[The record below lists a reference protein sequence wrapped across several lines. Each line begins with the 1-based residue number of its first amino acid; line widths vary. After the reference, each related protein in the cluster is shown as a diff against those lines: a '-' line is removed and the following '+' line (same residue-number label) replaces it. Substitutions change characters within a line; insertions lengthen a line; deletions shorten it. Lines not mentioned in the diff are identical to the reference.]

1 MLSTSVGCVT
11 LKNDSVAREKRW
23 QRMQICFWP
32 GCIDDLKV
40 VVHDWLTDENPK
52 IAFNSGWETERK
64 WSRFVVPHPTILQRH
79 EFLRFR
85 FFLHCG
91 TLPCCRMS
99 RSTHASQTHSFGNG
113 TCRAMTSD
121 CTRMVSYVQMFL
133 YLLVESPGWLDLSWA
148 QTPSVWK
155 ACPAVLNVF
164 SWVWEDCSLFVSSHC
179 FYRKTAVEPP
189 MSSSM
194 LQHRKLLFFWFAL
207 QTIPG
212 PISSISKR

>member
-1 MLSTSVGCVT
+1 MTKHASLFLAWLYRRSQSGGAW
-11 LKNDSVAREKRW
+11 LINQWNRW
-23 QRMQICFWP
+23 
-32 GCIDDLKV
+32 
-40 VVHDWLTDENPK
+40 NPK
-52 IAFNSGWETERK
+52 IAFNSGWETERN

-79 EFLRFR
+79 EFPRVR

-121 CTRMVSYVQMFL
+121 CTRMVSYVQIFL
-133 YLLVESPGWLDLSWA
+133 YFLLNHRVDLAWAEPKHLPFGKHVQWSSMCFIESGRIVHCLFQSTDFHRKTTVES
-148 QTPSVWK
+148 
-155 ACPAVLNVF
+155 
-164 SWVWEDCSLFVSSHC
+164 
-179 FYRKTAVEPP
+179 P